1 MEDLQTLLE
10 KINREGVEKAEAKKR
25 EIVDAAQKDASAIVQ
40 AAHDEAKRIVAV
52 AQRESAAY
60 ADRATESLRQAAR
73 DVVIGVKKSIEGI
86 LDRLLAKSVNAALA
100 DEKVATEL
108 VASAIRELAGPG
120 EVACGAKLAEAL
132 RARLAEQKAFTVVT
146 DDSLG
151 GGFAVK
157 NEGGRV
163 EHAFTEEAIA
173 SELARHLRP
182 DLAALFD

>member
-25 EIVDAAQKDASAIVQ
+25 EILDAAQKEAAAIVQ
-40 AAHDEAKRIVAV
+40 RAQDDAKRIVAV

-60 ADRATESLRQAAR
+60 ADRAAESLRQAAR
-73 DVVIGVKKSIEGI
+73 DVVIGVKKSIGDI
-86 LDRLLAKSVNAALA
+86 LGRLLAKSVGAALA
-100 DEKVATEL
+100 DEKATAEL
-108 VASAIRELAGPG
+108 VSAAIRELAGPG

-151 GGFAVK
+151 AGFAVK
-157 NEGGRV
+157 NEGGRI

-173 SELARHLRP
+173 AELARHLRP
-182 DLAALFD
+182 DLAALFE